1 MDRNDISLAVVKRL
15 PRYYRY
21 LEELLDN
28 GVERISSGD
37 QQQNEGIGFTDKT
50 GSEPFRRIRPAG
62 IRI

>member
-28 GVERISSGD
+28 GSKGYLQEISAT
-37 QQQNEGIGFTDKT
+37 E
-50 GSEPFRRIRPAG
+50 
-62 IRI
+62 